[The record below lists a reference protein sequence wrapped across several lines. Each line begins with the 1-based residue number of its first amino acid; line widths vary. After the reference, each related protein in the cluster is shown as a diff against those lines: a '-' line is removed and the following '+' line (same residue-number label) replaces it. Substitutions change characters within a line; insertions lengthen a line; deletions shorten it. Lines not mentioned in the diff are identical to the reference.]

1 MASIYTIDGMP
12 TTDPQGRWKLHK
24 ATRYRAFPGRIA
36 TGTTLPGRDGNQP
49 SLGTPFL
56 PGRLSLTFNI
66 YGTTHDA
73 MMDNLTLLYGIIGT
87 RHKLLTITHEYAP
100 GKTIQA
106 LAEVTGASD
115 PSTLKLNL
123 SRVQFDLSIPSVF
136 WRSPATV
143 DTTQPIPQ
151 GASNP
156 SPFLTEFG
164 GGTGPIN
171 DALIRF
177 RGNFSQVILDDIVS
191 GDRLTVNQAA
201 TSTQY
206 VVVDTANWVARLH
219 QTDTWDLVGGTD
231 VINNIVSNRGSGP
244 MFTLNPDFASGA
256 GRYQMRITGAI
267 NATTSPVVT
276 VRAKRSFI

>member
-1 MASIYTIDGMP
+1 MEAN
-12 TTDPQGRWKLHK
+12 
-24 ATRYRAFPGRIA
+24 AE
-36 TGTTLPGRDGNQP
+36 
-49 SLGTPFL
+49 
-56 PGRLSLTFNI
+56 
-66 YGTTHDA
+66 
-73 MMDNLTLLYGIIGT
+73 LLYGVLGQ
-87 RHKLLTITHEYAP
+87 RHRLLTLADTVRGREAKVEVLESVEP
-100 GKTIQA
+100 ERVGQRMWKMGVA
-106 LAEVTGASD
+106 LRA
-115 PSTLKLNL
+115 
-123 SRVQFDLSIPSVF
+123 PSVF

-143 DTTQPIPQ
+143 DSTQPIPQ

-177 RGNFSQVILDDIVS
+177 RGNFSQVILEDIVS

-219 QTDTWDLVGGTD
+219 STDTWDLVGGTD
-231 VINNIVSNRGSGP
+231 VINSVVSNRGSGP
-244 MFTLNPDFASGA
+244 MFTLNPDFVSGA

-267 NATTSPVVT
+267 NATTSPLVT
-276 VRAKRSFI
+276 VRAKKSFI